1 MGCQDR
7 SNLTS
12 VDSRDSAPLTLYLI
26 DMDSTIGHGPKKRS
40 GMMVE
45 VTVNIASTITFA
57 TRLVKLCPAILA
69 RWEA

>member
-12 VDSRDSAPLTLYLI
+12 VDSRDSALYLI

-45 VTVNIASTITFA
+45 VTVNIASAITFA
-57 TRLVKLCPAILA
+57 TRLVKLCPAMLA